1 MGMVSEMRMT
11 SEGGKTM
18 DKKIVAVF
26 DGDTKRMHRFIIK
39 EGQGVTG
46 SLYFPKDGE
55 KIPGEIVIELRTKA
69 QGVKS

>member
-1 MGMVSEMRMT
+1 
-11 SEGGKTM
+11 M

-46 SLYFPKDGE
+46 NLYFPRDRE
-55 KIPGEIVIELRTKA
+55 KIPNEITIQLKTRDE
-69 QGVKS
+69 S